1 MSEKSAPESRSGA
14 GRRCVLARVAVW
26 VPLLLAAAALGAE
39 PPEMTVSPAS
49 GPSLI
54 ARLRTGV
61 DWTAFG
67 RAGESEAVEPSA
79 MPARRAPG
87 EWLEAG
93 FRLTGAEL
101 FRINCR
107 ACHGPDGMGS
117 RSGIPPLLGALAKPP
132 AASGEPGGEIR
143 VRHRLVEGGRVMP
156 TFGHLHGPEVDLL
169 IGHLRTLAAPAG
181 APGAAI
187 AQSAMRV
194 GEHVIKANC
203 QICHDAVP
211 GTWRQ
216 PADQLTVVPLSAM
229 TEQFSVQ
236 QFVRK
241 VRAGSPQTGTP
252 HGRMPR
258 FDYLTPEE
266 LEAAYVYLTAYPPQ
280 EEKH

>member
-1 MSEKSAPESRSGA
+1 ML
-14 GRRCVLARVAVW
+14 V
-26 VPLLLAAAALGAE
+26 LAAAAFAAE
-39 PPEMTVSPAS
+39 PAEIKVSPAS

-67 RAGESEAVEPSA
+67 RAGESEAAEPA
-79 MPARRAPG
+79 TAHPRRAPG

-93 FRLTGAEL
+93 FELTGADL

-107 ACHGPDGMGS
+107 ACHGPDGKGS
-117 RSGIPPLLGALAKPP
+117 RSGIPPLLGALDKP
-132 AASGEPGGEIR
+132 AASPGEPAGEIR

-156 TFGHLHGPEVDLL
+156 TFGHLHGAEVDLL
-169 IGHLRTLAAPAG
+169 IGQLRSLTAPAS
-181 APGAAI
+181 APATAI
-187 AQSAMRV
+187 DQSAMRV
-194 GEHVIKANC
+194 GEHVVKATC

-216 PADQLTVVPLSAM
+216 PADQLTVIPLSAM
-229 TEQFSVQ
+229 TDKFSVR

-241 VRAGSPQTGTP
+241 VREGSPQTGNP

-258 FDYLTPEE
+258 IDYLTPEE
-266 LEAAYVYLTAYPPQ
+266 LEAAYVYLTVYPPQ
-280 EEKH
+280 QEGH